1 MQRFFRSTARWLAF
15 LLFCFL
21 VLPSANAKQLRIEKF
36 DAQIAVLP
44 DSSIQFTERGTVDFI
59 GGPWH
64 GLYRE
69 IPVEFVPPQGMT
81 VSLFLKVTLIT
92 DGSGHDLRYE
102 SSRER
107 HYLKLKTYV
116 PNPDNSVLTINIQY
130 TVSDALRF
138 FDDHDEF
145 YWNVTGDEWDVPI
158 ASASAT
164 ISLPVQAKNIRA
176 NVYTGHYQSRGR
188 DAEGEVSGKGVEVHT
203 TRPLAFHEGLTFA
216 IAFDKGP
223 VQSPAAPDKFAVFLR
238 CHWPLGLPVIVG
250 A

>member
-1 MQRFFRSTARWLAF
+1 MQRFFRSIARWMAF

-21 VLPSANAKQLRIEKF
+21 VLPSANAKELRIEKF

-44 DSSIQFTERGTVDFI
+44 DNSINVTESVTVDFI

-69 IPVEFVPPQGMT
+69 IPVEFVTPQGMNY
-81 VSLFLKVTLIT
+81 SLFLKVTRIT

-107 HYLKLKTYV
+107 HYLKLNIYV
-116 PNPDNSVLTINIQY
+116 PNPANSVLTINIQY
-130 TVSDALRF
+130 TVSHALRF

-145 YWNVTGDEWDVPI
+145 YWNVTGDEWCVPI

-164 ISLPVQAKNIRA
+164 ISLPLQAKNIRA
-176 NVYTGHYQSRGR
+176 NAYTAHYQSHGS
-188 DAEGEVSGKGVEVHT
+188 D
-203 TRPLAFHEGLTFA
+203 
-216 IAFDKGP
+216 
-223 VQSPAAPDKFAVFLR
+223 
-238 CHWPLGLPVIVG
+238 
-250 A
+250 